1 MALSW
6 YLLAHNKAALLSPE
20 GAGAALEIMPIS
32 QAPDKGDGP
41 GGDRAPRPGAG
52 PLSDE
57 STDGSGAPRPG
68 QPNIP
73 HGPPFRLIDRV
84 LHAEPERGH
93 LIALRRLTAADA
105 LWPADQDLL
114 APMASVLPAEL
125 PRPLLIEALCQ
136 AAACLNALRLDSAA
150 DRSPPHRGYLVAISG
165 FRFPQSAQHARP
177 LLPLPGDTLV
187 LSVTQQESRGALVA
201 FSARATLH
209 RGAGDPESLRSA
221 LQTQAAAPAD
231 AVGAGDEEAGLLA
244 AGRLLFA
251 VTMA

>member
-1 MALSW
+1 
-6 YLLAHNKAALLSPE
+6 
-20 GAGAALEIMPIS
+20 MPIS

-41 GGDRAPRPGAG
+41 GGDPRPRPEKG
-52 PLSDE
+52 PLSE
-57 STDGSGAPRPG
+57 RLSDGPLDDGGAPRPG
-68 QPNIP
+68 LPNIP

-105 LWPADQDLL
+105 LWPAEQDLAL
-114 APMASVLPAEL
+114 VTPMAAALPVEL

-177 LLPLPGDTLV
+177 LLPLTGDTLV
-187 LSVTQQESRGALVA
+187 LSVTQEQSRGALVA

-209 RGAGDPESLRSA
+209 RGAADPESLRRA
-221 LQTQAAAPAD
+221 LPAQPNAQPNAEID